1 MQILKILLI
10 VVEIVACLLL
20 VGVVLL
26 QKSKSE
32 GLGLAFGSG
41 MGETLFGS
49 RAGNVLT
56 KITVTLGLVF
66 LATTTLLGML
76 FTQSHETSIID
87 QRTAPLPVQSAPSAP
102 APVQEAPAVS
112 EAPALEP
119 QSAAQAPT
127 LMPGASLDEQAPVAA
142 PVAEPAAP

>member
-1 MQILKILLI
+1 MEILKVLLI
-10 VVEIVACLLL
+10 VVEIVSCLLL

-66 LATTTLLGML
+66 LANTTLLGVL
-76 FTQSHETSIID
+76 FTRSHETSIID
-87 QRTAPLPVQSAPSAP
+87 QRTGNLPVQAAAP
-102 APVQEAPAVS
+102 APAAATETPSVPAPAP
-112 EAPALEP
+112 EQPALG
-119 QSAAQAPT
+119 APT
-127 LMPGASLDEQAPVAA
+127 LMPGASLEEQAPAAA
-142 PVAEPAAP
+142 PAAEPATP